1 MEWTRVA
8 SGVALGAAVV
18 DGRMQ
23 EAQAVLAG
31 AEIFHGV
38 EAGRLAALSDQSN
51 RYDPLIPWAGA
62 HQLAL
67 DWCAQRAD
75 VEFWTNEQPAFLK
88 QDIDQHLLPYFVN
101 GERGMQWV
109 ADRFNGLPST
119 PNCGQI

>member
-1 MEWTRVA
+1 
-8 SGVALGAAVV
+8 
-18 DGRMQ
+18 MQ

-38 EAGRLAALSDQSN
+38 EAGRLTALSDQSN

-62 HQLAL
+62 HRLAL

-75 VEFWTNEQPAFLK
+75 VEFWTNEQPAFLNK
-88 QDIDQHLLPYFVN
+88 TSINHLLPYFVD
-101 GERGMQWV
+101 GERGMQSV
-109 ADRFNGLPST
+109 ADRFIRLPTT